1 MSHEIMKSEL
11 FVELSE
17 QEEELIAG
25 GCGQSK
31 RPLALGP
38 VPFAPVPFGPP
49 PFAPGGIKKGN
60 GVKMPFG
67 PGSLKEGLG
76 DKGFDGF
83 PFNNSDE

>member
-1 MSHEIMKSEL
+1 MKSEL

-31 RPLALGP
+31 RPLALGA

-49 PFAPGGIKKGN
+49 PFGPGAIKKGL
-60 GVKMPFG
+60 GGKMPFG

>member
-17 QEEELIAG
+17 HEEELVTG
-25 GCGQSK
+25 GLCLSK
-31 RPLALGP
+31 KPLPFGPVPFGP
-38 VPFAPVPFGPP
+38 VPFAPG
-49 PFAPGGIKKGN
+49 AIKKGL
-60 GVKMPFG
+60 GGKMPFG
-67 PGSLKEGLG
+67 PGSMKEGLG